1 MNTDPKTVD
10 QPASNPGPRISL
22 LTALVNVALAVT
34 IAILSFWLGTRRSPG
49 PGPDSPEVGFARDMM
64 THHAQAVDM
73 ATLLRDRT
81 ADPALK
87 QFALDIMLT
96 QQGQIGQMRGWLDS
110 WGHPVASTGP
120 AMAWMGMPTTGR
132 MPGMASPE
140 DLNRLRNLSGEE
152 ADGLFLQLMIVH
164 HRAGVAMGE
173 AILSRTDR
181 SEVRALAQSIV
192 AAQAGEVAFM
202 QELLQQKGFPPVPEQ
217 ADLNHGDA
225 APSGGAGHDMGDP

>member
-1 MNTDPKTVD
+1 MKTDYITTE
-10 QPASNPGPRISL
+10 QPASNPGLRISK

-34 IAILSFWLGTRRSPG
+34 IAILSFWLGTRRSLG
-49 PGPDSPEVGFARDMM
+49 PGSESPEVGFARDMM

-81 ADPALK
+81 DDPALK

-96 QQGQIGQMRGWLDS
+96 QQAQIGQMRGWLDT
-110 WGHPVASTGP
+110 WGYPVASTGP

-132 MPGMASPE
+132 MPGMATPE
-140 DLNRLRNLSGEE
+140 ELNQLRNLSGQE

-173 AILSRTDR
+173 AILSQTDR
-181 SEVRALAQSIV
+181 PEVRALAQSIV
-192 AAQAGEVAFM
+192 DAQAGEVAFM
-202 QELLQQKGFPPVPEQ
+202 QELLQQKGFPPVPDEPEINQ
-217 ADLNHGDA
+217 DDA
-225 APSGGAGHDMGDP
+225 APSGSGGHDMGN

>member
-1 MNTDPKTVD
+1 MDIN
-10 QPASNPGPRISL
+10 QPIVEESGSNAGFRITPVL
-22 LTALVNVALAVT
+22 ALVYAALAV
-34 IAILSFWLGTRRSPG
+34 IIGVASYWLGTRRALG

-81 ADPALK
+81 DDPALK

-96 QQGQIGQMRGWLDS
+96 QQGQIGQMRGWLDT
-110 WGHPVASTGP
+110 WGYPVANTGP

-132 MPGMASPE
+132 MPGMATPE
-140 DLNRLRNLSGEE
+140 ELNRLRNLSGEE

-181 SEVRALAQSIV
+181 PEVRALAQSIV
-192 AAQAGEVAFM
+192 DAQAGEVAFM
-202 QELLQQKGFPPVPEQ
+202 QELLQEKGFPPVPEEPGSGQ
-217 ADLNHGDA
+217 GDA
-225 APSGGAGHDMGDP
+225 VPSDGKGHDMGD